1 MEPPEGLPVTGRGCL
16 VQAYVCRPKR
26 DTKGELN
33 AKEISDGLPFLEYE
47 LHRMLLN
54 KLKVKGMNSI
64 FGLKVSIISI
74 LNVLGLSSN
83 NYFNNFDICVLL

>member
-1 MEPPEGLPVTGRGCL
+1 MTTMEPPEGIPVTGRGCL

-47 LHRMLLN
+47 LHRMLLS
-54 KLKVKGMNSI
+54 KLKVKGMNAI
-64 FGLKVSIISI
+64 FGLKVSVPCEDYGEKHLHVFSM
-74 LNVLGLSSN
+74 
-83 NYFNNFDICVLL
+83 